1 MSGFNYYDFLG
12 RSTLFVGINEAI
24 FEIISKEKEITIN
37 DRASSQCRSA

>member
-1 MSGFNYYDFLG
+1 MGLITTIFLG

-24 FEIISKEKEITIN
+24 FEIISKREKEIAIN